1 MEGKRKRHTSVVS
14 GNEKGLWLQI
24 ETETMKNHGNGHV
37 ILEPIFYTCGKK
49 NPPNL
54 TIQPQSR
61 KQQMFLPNHFQNPMF
76 NDIRLKE
83 LLQRSK
89 PKYYKQK

>member
-24 ETETMKNHGNGHV
+24 ETETMENHGNGHV

-49 NPPNL
+49 KPTKLDNTTSVQETTNVSSKSFPKPNV
-54 TIQPQSR
+54 
-61 KQQMFLPNHFQNPMF
+61 
-76 NDIRLKE
+76 
-83 LLQRSK
+83 
-89 PKYYKQK
+89 

>member
-49 NPPNL
+49 
-54 TIQPQSR
+54 
-61 KQQMFLPNHFQNPMF
+61 
-76 NDIRLKE
+76 
-83 LLQRSK
+83 K
-89 PKYYKQK
+89 PHQT